1 MADWTDYA
9 LALIWLIAIFIV
21 CSILYVLL
29 RRILTPKIGPDK
41 SKFVTRGV
49 VIIVSVLMANAMLVN
64 LFDVTLNVLLA
75 SIGVISIAVA
85 FASQQ
90 IMQNAMAGMLI
101 SMDKRIKTNDWVEVG
116 GTPNTTI
123 AIVKDVQT
131 LGTVFVDI
139 NGREFLV
146 PNSFLLA
153 NKVVNY
159 THAGMIMVTLNL
171 TLPINNDMT
180 LVRRVIMEEAE
191 ADGRILPWSTEKNL
205 ERKIIP
211 EKIREYMDYKPD
223 LMMGKD
229 PYKPTLL
236 VKELSDDGYSIEI
249 RMFSYNI
256 PERDII
262 IGELYEKILKNLMR
276 EGVNLYGI
284 KKTT

>member
-1 MADWTDYA
+1 MAEWTEIV
-9 LALIWLIAIFIV
+9 LALIWLVAIFIV
-21 CSILYVLL
+21 CSIVYVLL
-29 RRILTPKIGPDK
+29 RRFLNPKIGPDK

-49 VIIVSVLMANAMLVN
+49 VIILSTLMLNAMLVE
-64 LFDVTLNVLLA
+64 LFNVTLNVVLA
-75 SIGVISIAVA
+75 SIGVIGIAVA

-101 SMDKRIKTNDWVEVG
+101 SLDKRIKTNDWVEVG
-116 GTPNTTI
+116 GTPTTTI

-139 NGREFLV
+139 NGSEFLV

-171 TLPINNDMT
+171 TLPINNDMD
-180 LVRRVIMEEAE
+180 LVRRVIIDEAK
-191 ADGRILPWSTEKNL
+191 ADGRILPWSTETNPEK
-205 ERKIIP
+205 KIIP
-211 EKIREYMDYKPD
+211 NKIREYIEYKPD

-229 PYKPTLL
+229 PFKPTLL
-236 VKELSDDGYSIEI
+236 VTELSDDGYSIEI
-249 RMFSYNI
+249 RMWSYDI
-256 PERDII
+256 PQRDII
-262 IGELYEKILKNLMR
+262 TGELYEKVLKHLMQ

-284 KKTT
+284 KRTT

>member
-1 MADWTDYA
+1 MADWTDFA
-9 LALIWLIAIFIV
+9 LALIWLVAIFIV
-21 CSILYVLL
+21 CSVIYVLL
-29 RRILTPKIGPDK
+29 SRFLTPKIGPDK

-64 LFDVTLNVLLA
+64 LFNVTLNVLLA

-159 THAGMIMVTLNL
+159 THAGIIMVTLNL
-171 TLPINNDMT
+171 TLPINNDMD
-180 LVRRVIMEEAE
+180 LVRRVIMEEAK
-191 ADGRILPWSTEKNL
+191 ADGRILPWSTEKNP

-211 EKIREYMDYKPD
+211 SKIREYMEYKPE

-236 VKELSDDGYSIEI
+236 VTELSDDGYSIEI
-249 RMFSYNI
+249 RMWSYNI
-256 PERDII
+256 PQRDII
-262 IGELYEKILKNLMR
+262 IGELYEKVLKHLMQ

>member
-9 LALIWLIAIFIV
+9 LALIWLVAIFIV

-64 LFDVTLNVLLA
+64 LFNVTLNVLLA

-101 SMDKRIKTNDWVEVG
+101 SLDKRIKTNDWVEVG

-131 LGTVFVDI
+131 LGTIFVDI

-159 THAGMIMVTLNL
+159 THAGIIMVTLNL
-171 TLPINNDMT
+171 TLPINNDMA

-191 ADGRILPWSTEKNL
+191 VDGRILPWSTEKNL

-211 EKIREYMDYKPD
+211 EKIREYMEYKPD

-236 VKELSDDGYSIEI
+236 VTELSDDGYSIEI

-262 IGELYEKILKNLMR
+262 IGELYEKVLRHLLQ

>member
-9 LALIWLIAIFIV
+9 LALIWLVAIFIV
-21 CSILYVLL
+21 CSLIYVLL
-29 RRILTPKIGPDK
+29 SRFLTPKIGPDK
-41 SKFVTRGV
+41 SKFVTRGII
-49 VIIVSVLMANAMLVN
+49 IIVSVLMANAMLVN
-64 LFDVTLNVLLA
+64 LFNVTLNVLLA

-159 THAGMIMVTLNL
+159 THAGIIMVSLNL
-171 TLPINNDMT
+171 TLPINNDMD
-180 LVRRVIMEEAE
+180 LVRRVIMEEAK
-191 ADGRILPWSTEKNL
+191 ADGRILPWSTEKNPD
-205 ERKIIP
+205 RKIIP
-211 EKIREYMDYKPD
+211 VKIREYMEYKPE
-223 LMMGKD
+223 LIMGKD
-229 PYKPTLL
+229 PYKPTFL
-236 VKELSDDGYSIEI
+236 VTELSDDGYSIEI
-249 RMFSYNI
+249 RMWSYNI

-262 IGELYEKILKNLMR
+262 IGELYEKVLKHMMQD
-276 EGVNLYGI
+276 GVNLYGI
-284 KKTT
+284 KKMA